1 MYPDEH
7 GRKYLSKML
16 YFVSRGAFLKQ
27 ADYVWLDNIKA
38 DLSTNISDNLLEEN
52 KNLNPEKDAEYII
65 EVANC
70 IFNFDSLNED
80 ALHLKCQTLD
90 KLGRHSIAK
99 STYERFAKEYRK
111 SYGEDFQ
118 VSFTDILK

>member
-1 MYPDEH
+1 
-7 GRKYLSKML
+7 
-16 YFVSRGAFLKQ
+16 
-27 ADYVWLDNIKA
+27 VWLDNIKA
-38 DLSTNISDNLLEEN
+38 DISNKIIDELLEEV

-65 EVANC
+65 EVANS

-99 STYERFAKEYRK
+99 STYERFAKEYKK
-111 SYGEDFQ
+111 SYGEDFLL
-118 VSFTDILK
+118 SFNDILK